1 MSMKREKYIYFIKLT
16 NHVSNNVQ
24 EWKLWSNKYEV
35 SYPQILDIFLVSK

>member
-1 MSMKREKYIYFIKLT
+1 MSMERRKCIYIIKLT

-24 EWKLWSNKYEV
+24 EWKYDPTNMRV